1 MELYWVHNLTTQ
13 RCYGAW
19 GITKRVLRL
28 RTIIAWLWWEWQM
41 GPHCWLNFACSWNG
55 LFCFIIEGLQALTLS
70 CLAGS
75 LTSLCISK
83 ALCLLLPKPL
93 WEPTAPADYS
103 AAWFACGVAL
113 TMGCLGLIHF
123 PAVLLFELEFPAEVI
138 SGRNG
143 IYLKKVWS
151 LTRPV

>member
-1 MELYWVHNLTTQ
+1 MELYWVHNLATQ

-28 RTIIAWLWWEWQM
+28 KTIIAWLWWEWQM

-55 LFCFIIEGLQALTLS
+55 LLCFILEGLQALTLS

-75 LTSLCISK
+75 LTSLHFQGTLS
-83 ALCLLLPKPL
+83 APPEASR
-93 WEPTAPADYS
+93 EPTAPAAYS
-103 AAWFACGVAL
+103 AAWFACGWAL

-138 SGRNG
+138 SCLSG

>member
-1 MELYWVHNLTTQ
+1 MELYWVHNLATQ

-28 RTIIAWLWWEWQM
+28 KTIIAWLWWERQM

-55 LFCFIIEGLQALTLS
+55 LLCFILEGLQALTLS
-70 CLAGS
+70 CL
-75 LTSLCISK
+75 L
-83 ALCLLLPKPL
+83 ALSPPCACPRHFLLLPKAL
-93 WEPTAPADYS
+93 WEPTAPAAYS
-103 AAWFACGVAL
+103 AAWFARGLAL
-113 TMGCLGLIHF
+113 TMGCLGLLHF

-138 SGRNG
+138 SGLSG